1 MPRVTALTMQEFQAA
16 VARNPWLIL
25 PVGTTEEHGPHL
37 PLGADTVQAERIAAA
52 VAERTGALVAAP
64 IPYGLCRTTRN
75 FPGTISISYETVE
88 RLTVEILQGFAAQG
102 LRRFLVFSGH
112 AGGAHMVAL
121 RQAALRLVE
130 ADGNLTILT
139 CCTGDFVPPFLAEYG
154 ITRDGHGGAA
164 ETSLMLALEP
174 EAVRGEPPRASR
186 PEFPPF
192 QALAHPERLF
202 PSGLMGDASKASAAV
217 GERLKA
223 FLVDRLVELLA
234 RAEASGGSA
243 GERP

>member
-1 MPRVTALTMQEFQAA
+1 MPEFQAA

-88 RLTVEILQGFAAQG
+88 RLAVEILQGFAAQG

-121 RQAALRLVE
+121 RQAALRLVPE
-130 ADGNLTILT
+130 D
-139 CCTGDFVPPFLAEYG
+139 LARERFF
-154 ITRDGHGGAA
+154 IPVAASDGHDRHQVPWQRTGRWGGD
-164 ETSLMLALEP
+164 P
-174 EAVRGEPPRASR
+174 DAVDGGHGRTPRG
-186 PEFPPF
+186 
-192 QALAHPERLF
+192 
-202 PSGLMGDASKASAAV
+202 
-217 GERLKA
+217 
-223 FLVDRLVELLA
+223 
-234 RAEASGGSA
+234 A
-243 GERP
+243 GPGCCSW